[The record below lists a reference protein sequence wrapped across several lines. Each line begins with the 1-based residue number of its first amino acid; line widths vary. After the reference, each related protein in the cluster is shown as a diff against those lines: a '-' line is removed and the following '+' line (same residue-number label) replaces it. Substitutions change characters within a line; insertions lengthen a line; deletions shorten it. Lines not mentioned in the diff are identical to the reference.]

1 MCELFQDGIHCDGV
15 RHRCL
20 TDTRDNIFRSA
31 RGEGDQRR
39 PGDTSVRCY
48 RRIEDLE
55 RIGLLK
61 VKGSSKRN
69 RTYSS
74 NMEHMSLVINDDSM
88 VLTTEFMDGGIS
100 NFDLNSIIN

>member
-1 MCELFQDGIHCDGV
+1 MAFDTDVSRILAKTYFGPRGV
-15 RHRCL
+15 REL
-20 TDTRDNIFRSA
+20 
-31 RGEGDQRR
+31 GDVLKIPQ
-39 PGDTSVRCY
+39 VRCY
-48 RRIEDLE
+48 RRVEDLE

-88 VLTTEFMDGGIS
+88 VLTTSSWTGASAIS
-100 NFDLNSIIN
+100 T